1 MSLFSKYHS
10 DYVLLSETGVMSFD
24 LFVDAA
30 SDFLRNSPEE
40 DLRRAFKVNV
50 SLYRTSQCYFIRACH
65 TLTVINYVCISIQY
79 CLGTGH

>member
-1 MSLFSKYHS
+1 
-10 DYVLLSETGVMSFD
+10 MSFD

-40 DLRRAFKVNV
+40 DLRRAFKVYV
-50 SLYRTSQCYFIRACH
+50 CFYRTCKCYFIRACH
-65 TLTVINYVCISIQY
+65 TVTVTNYVCISIQY